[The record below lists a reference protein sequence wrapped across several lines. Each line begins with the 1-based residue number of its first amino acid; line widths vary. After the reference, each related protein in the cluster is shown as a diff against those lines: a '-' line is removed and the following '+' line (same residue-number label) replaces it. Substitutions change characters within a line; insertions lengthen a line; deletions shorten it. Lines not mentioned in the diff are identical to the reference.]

1 MRRATADP
9 EVVGARGRAEIS
21 RRRRAEIVA
30 AAATA
35 LGRLGSADTS
45 MKEIAR
51 EAGVAPGLLHY
62 YFASKGELLVAVVA
76 ELGGQITDT
85 WTSAMEGIEDPLE
98 RLVAGLDAAALL
110 SARHPEVW
118 RALSDLSVLSL
129 SDPALV
135 EPCRALRVRFAAAI
149 EAEARGALGRLPAY
163 TLVSPRN
170 LAAAI
175 AAAIEGAALGSLVDG
190 RDASAHFQALK
201 VMVLSLV
208 VAAYVTAAQEP
219 PVARLAQLL
228 RPR

>member
-1 MRRATADP
+1 MIR
-9 EVVGARGRAEIS
+9 GA
-21 RRRRAEIVA
+21 
-30 AAATA
+30 
-35 LGRLGSADTS
+35 
-45 MKEIAR
+45 
-51 EAGVAPGLLHY
+51 
-62 YFASKGELLVAVVA
+62 A
-76 ELGGQITDT
+76 ELFARQGYES
-85 WTSAMEGIEDPLE
+85 TSTRNLASLLGIEKATLYYHLEGKEDLLYAICKASIEQLIEDVNAAVEGIEDPLE